1 MRELKNNKN
10 TQCISYSQRQICPV
24 KGMLPFSH
32 NDMRLFF
39 VGVGVKALDKKKER
53 STELVFF

>member
-1 MRELKNNKN
+1 M
-10 TQCISYSQRQICPV
+10 QYSQRQICPV